1 MNFRKRAIATRP
13 RGHDTDRQRDG
24 LNQHAECNDQQ
35 RKACAGLMDVGLEP
49 GFICHAVSVEQKGT
63 KKRPFNRQKP
73 CLRLCFKE
81 WSQADSNR

>member
-35 RKACAGLMDVGLEP
+35 RKACTGRVDVGLEP

-63 KKRPFNRQKP
+63 KKAALQPPKTLSKTVF
-73 CLRLCFKE
+73 
-81 WSQADSNR
+81 